1 MSEKYTI
8 DMAEEESIVGDWLI
22 ANKNMLNSDNAE
34 DVQKF
39 NKVKDYYR
47 ELSGYYAT
55 PEGFIKTAIPA
66 AMGELGTVKDEI
78 GKFISNPVQATK
90 NAIEGTL
97 DLTTVAATNLLPK
110 KLTDLI
116 YSGMDDPTSDA
127 YKINQMLPD
136 FLQTKPRAQYEAMG
150 EQIGTQL
157 SNTRD
162 LLSSPDTAAKLIA
175 QNPLESTL
183 YASGV
188 GNVVKAPIKATGILD
203 NKVGNVVDVIT
214 DQSPTSLLSG
224 VPQILKSRANKA
236 GDLKAA
242 QRLEAD
248 AKIKAGINAGYV
260 LPPSASEGSGI
271 LTKIGRAI
279 ENAPFIK
286 TRGKSILQN
295 QQTTDKLTRKYLNVP
310 EDTALEDI
318 FDIVKERSG
327 PAYEAINRLK
337 GKTVTKKVNSP
348 EKYTVKQKQR
358 DGSVRNVERTRN
370 ITKTQKQVLHRNGAD
385 ILKDL
390 KESRAKHTKL
400 YKNNKF
406 DDAIEQGK
414 ISEKFEDELERLAE
428 FNKKDNILDN
438 LKAAREDYAKAYSID
453 PYINDG
459 KLNAVA
465 FAKGNRKNMLTG
477 EGKIIRDFAGLDNTK
492 PSLITPK
499 ASQTE
504 FSALENWALGAM
516 AFADASTAG
525 TIAGL
530 SKTIPSMLLRKGS
543 QQKFLNPNYG
553 ANGLLSTLGNP
564 KTVRNAV
571 TFPTLLSQ
579 SGIEDIEY
587 LNRGLEPTEEEMQ
600 EIIIRGG
607 GAR

>member
-1 MSEKYTI
+1 
-8 DMAEEESIVGDWLI
+8 MAEYNQDVAAEEQYYQDWLI
-22 ANKNMLNSDNAE
+22 ANEDLKGSEVYKEAE
-34 DVQKF
+34 D
-39 NKVKDYYR
+39 YYNN
-47 ELSGYYAT
+47 LSGYYAT
-55 PEGFIKTAIPA
+55 PAGFLKTALPA

-78 GKFISNPVQATK
+78 GKFISNPVQGTK
-90 NAIEGTL
+90 NAIKGVA
-97 DLTTVAATNLLPK
+97 DITTTAATNLLPK
-110 KLTDLI
+110 EIVDMLYSYEDKPSSYQYKL
-116 YSGMDDPTSDA
+116 
-127 YKINQMLPD
+127 NQMLPE
-136 FLQTKPRAQYEAMG
+136 FLQTKDRAQYETMG
-150 EQIGTQL
+150 EQIGTQV
-157 SNTRD
+157 SNTAD

-175 QNPLESTL
+175 QNPLESLT

-188 GNVVKAPIKATGILD
+188 GGVVKAPIKAAGLLD
-203 NKVGNVVDVIT
+203 SKIGKVIDVAT

-224 VPQILKSRANKA
+224 VPQIYKSRANKA
-236 GDLKAA
+236 GDIKTK
-242 QRLEAD
+242 QRADAD
-248 AKIKAGINAGYV
+248 AKIKVGIESGYV

-286 TRGKSILQN
+286 TRGKAILQN

-327 PAYEAINRLK
+327 PAYEAINSLK

-348 EKYTVKQKQR
+348 EKYTVKQRQR
-358 DGSVRNVERTRN
+358 DGSVRDVERTRN
-370 ITKTQKQVLHRNGAD
+370 ITKTQKQVIHRDGAD
-385 ILKDL
+385 ILKD
-390 KESRAKHTKL
+390 
-400 YKNNKF
+400 
-406 DDAIEQGK
+406 
-414 ISEKFEDELERLAE
+414 LAE

-438 LKAAREDYAKAYSID
+438 LKAARKDYAKAYSID

-465 FAKGNRKNMLTG
+465 FAKGNRKNILTG
-477 EGKIIRDFAGLDNTK
+477 EGEIIRDFAGLDNTK

-516 AFADASTAG
+516 AVADASTAG

-530 SKTIPSMLLRKGS
+530 SKTIPSMLLGKGS

-553 ANGLLSTLGNP
+553 ANGLLNTLGNP
-564 KTVRNAV
+564 NLVRNAV

-587 LNRGLEPTEEEMQ
+587 LNRGLEPEIEEMPT
-600 EIIIRGG
+600 IYIRGG
-607 GAR
+607 GAK

>member
-1 MSEKYTI
+1 
-8 DMAEEESIVGDWLI
+8 MAEYNQDVAAEEQYYQDWLI
-22 ANKNMLNSDNAE
+22 ANEDLKGSEVYKEAE
-34 DVQKF
+34 A
-39 NKVKDYYR
+39 YYND
-47 ELSGYYAT
+47 LSGYYAT
-55 PEGFIKTAIPA
+55 PAGFLKTALPA

-78 GKFISNPVQATK
+78 GKFISNPVQGTK
-90 NAIEGTL
+90 NAIEGVA
-97 DLTTVAATNLLPK
+97 DLTTTAATNLLPK
-110 KLTDLI
+110 EIVDMLYSYEDKPSSYQYKL
-116 YSGMDDPTSDA
+116 
-127 YKINQMLPD
+127 NQMLPE
-136 FLQTKPRAQYEAMG
+136 FLQIKDRAQYETMG
-150 EQIGTQL
+150 EQIGTQV
-157 SNTRD
+157 SNTAD

-175 QNPLESTL
+175 QNPLESLT

-188 GNVVKAPIKATGILD
+188 GGVVKAPIKAAGLLD
-203 NKVGNVVDVIT
+203 SKIGKVIDVAT

-236 GDLKAA
+236 GDIKTA

-248 AKIKAGINAGYV
+248 AKIKAGIESGYV

-271 LTKIGRAI
+271 LTKIGRVI

-327 PAYEAINRLK
+327 PAYEAINSLK
-337 GKTVTKKVNSP
+337 GKTVTKKVNIP

-358 DGSVRNVERTRN
+358 DGSVRDVERTRD
-370 ITKTQKQVLHRNGAD
+370 ITKTQKQVLHRDGAD

-414 ISEKFEDELERLAE
+414 ISEKFENELERLAK
-428 FNKKDNILDN
+428 FNKKDNILNN
-438 LKAAREDYAKAYSID
+438 LKAAREDYSKAYSID

-465 FAKGNRKNMLTG
+465 FAKGNRKNILTG

-516 AFADASTAG
+516 AVADASTAG

-530 SKTIPSMLLRKGS
+530 SKTIPSMLLGKGS

-587 LNRGLEPTEEEMQ
+587 LNRGLEPDMEE
-600 EIIIRGG
+600 ILIRGG